1 MRTFRFLV
9 LVAFAL
15 SPFFAAAQV
24 VDYAAG
30 WRAVDSFEMK
40 QYYTQ
45 AYTRADQL
53 YAAAVKEGNSRQSL
67 VAAQYL
73 SRIGSAYRE
82 NGADTALM
90 RFRSLL
96 PSLQPLD
103 ASVCRILMADYYA
116 SYYSRNRWRV
126 ERNSESDEAG
136 LDIALWS
143 TERLR
148 DSVDALVRL
157 ALADTS
163 LLMQTPSEA
172 LGELATIIDGTDG
185 DLTPTAFDV
194 VARKALELLTMMN
207 YERLLP
213 SDIGSMEML
222 FAESEMFTILRMKT
236 KTETPAQFA
245 LETLQQ
251 MERLHLRR
259 NDGDSDGLMI
269 ELYIFRD
276 VYVRQFVNFTD
287 PQYNDLKLKLLPKVI
302 ARYRHG
308 ADSRITQLYSDLA
321 NLLYGQNRYVEAVA
335 AIDTALALFP
345 DSPGGV
351 SCHNLRCHITAK
363 VIRLDMNRIGVSSQ
377 SQLAV
382 VHSTNVDHLYFR
394 VINYVDY
401 YNRRGDK
408 EMRSKLLQQKVIEQW
423 DQPVALRGDYK
434 RQDSYTVVPPLPQ
447 GDYLLLVSDVPGFDT
462 GGIATLH
469 FKVEDIVFVADR
481 NNGATQRGFVIERAT
496 GRPVANLFVK
506 LKGRRDYNSPSRTL
520 ATTSTD
526 KDGYYDFSPYV
537 KADWKSMGRMVDT
550 RVSATYKG
558 YEVSNETGWLDKDSL
573 APSPMAQSAHFF
585 FDRPVYKPG
594 DTVSFAHLTYRD
606 NRTYG
611 FTVPARDLDFILK
624 DINGKSVDT
633 LTLVS
638 DEYGL
643 CEGRFVLPA
652 DATPGQ
658 WSIRT
663 GQYGGESKYFIV
675 EAYKQPKFTVTLSAP
690 AKENAFGQ
698 TARFEGVA
706 ASYSAVP
713 ISGAKVSYTVDR
725 NEMHPWWRR
734 GWDRWWHPAETKTV
748 VSGEVVTAD
757 DGTFNIDF
765 VPMPDSN
772 ADFGRKPCFTY
783 TVNVDV
789 TDINGETHSARASI
803 NVGFVNSFAY
813 IDENDEN
820 RDDVSL
826 ALVCRNLDGQA
837 LDGTASIEVV
847 RLAKPDKPRMRYDI
861 MDYNDS
867 TIAMPLGRSEF
878 ERLFPYYDYDGSAS
892 DIERWPAEKSV
903 FSTQVRFAADSP
915 YRYSLK
921 GLAAG
926 AYRLRATVRTVGGDT
941 MTATKDI
948 VYEPSGARRP
958 VGSAL
963 LSASVDKAECEV
975 GDSLTLRLGSRYDDV
990 AFYVLIHKHNVCYR
1004 HLVRT
1009 VSNGFIEV
1017 VVPVGEEML
1026 GGFKVEVA
1034 AVKANVMERSSFDI
1048 EVPYSDKRLDVS
1060 FETFRDKLEP
1070 GSNERWTLRIKDRK
1084 SGKPIAANL
1093 LMTMYDH
1100 ALDTYGSLNWHLSP
1114 WSQNSYSTIFG
1125 NINYE
1130 TSGSYGFAPNLPF
1143 RPNASYRYRITT
1155 LKEGFFERQYASNRM
1170 YKTATARGE
1179 SGFVVMA
1186 EKVPV
1191 IEVGVAESG
1200 QRLTSDDIHSVN
1212 SVNSVVA
1219 SVAGVGYIDDDAE
1232 LTNELQVVDDE
1243 GPVESKSKDPSENNG
1258 DEPQLRQNLNTLAF
1272 FRPTLRS
1279 GDDGLVELS
1288 FTAPELLTEWSI
1300 SGLAWTKDLKVG
1312 NINAR
1317 AITQKRL
1324 MVVPNVPRFL
1334 RHGDT
1339 CVLSVKVSNLSG
1351 KDQTVDVSLEMLDA
1365 VSNEPLPMVVGGDTR
1380 RVAVKDGASSEVSF
1394 VLAAPR
1400 VPVFMANYRVIARGD
1415 GVSDGEQAAIP
1426 LLPSRQLVT
1435 ESMAFYINGAGE
1447 KEFELK
1453 HLMETAKQST
1463 DDIDWTLKNHSLT
1476 VDLTPNP
1483 IWLAIQ
1489 SLPYVAQQKN
1499 PSNIYL
1505 ANAIYTNSL
1514 SFNIVKSNPQI
1525 EQLFRE
1531 WEQNEPEAFQ
1541 SELDRNT
1548 DLKQT
1553 VMDETPWLRDAIG
1566 EEQRHRD
1573 VARFFNRTTLSRQL
1587 QKDLDQLL
1595 AAQRADGG
1603 WSWID
1608 GGRWSS
1614 LYTTQYIL
1622 KSFGHLRQQGV
1633 ELDSRTRR
1641 ALDRAMD
1648 YVDKETYTYYIKY
1661 VKSRGYDVV
1670 NLDYLYLRS
1679 LYPDNKL
1686 SKRQQEAYDFFY
1698 GNAKKYNENYRSL
1711 FTQAMLGVVFQR
1723 AGDTKLAREMAV
1735 RIREKALYS
1744 DEMGMYWRDNVGGWS
1759 WSERPIETQA
1769 MLIRTFDEVLGDSES
1784 IAKMQQWL
1792 LKQKQTTNWN
1802 TDVSTVSAIQA
1813 LLLNGKRKAESGER
1827 KAENGEVRTE
1837 NPNAA
1842 ASSHI
1847 SHLTSRISVTFGSHT
1862 LATDTSRAQLHIS
1875 RRLPGDSITPDDGHL
1890 TVRKAD
1896 NGIAWGAMYWQYFEN
1911 IEKIPAS
1918 AMGITIKRSLYKV
1931 DGDKL
1936 IPATQQLKV
1945 GDKVRVRIEISADRN
1960 MEYLELKDPRCA
1972 GFEPVSTQSG
1982 WHWNGGL
1989 SYYLAITNTAHTLY
2003 IDRIEK
2009 GSYVAEYDLY
2019 VNNAGTFLLAPA
2031 TMQCLYAPEFRASS
2045 AGGKMQIVK

>member
-1 MRTFRFLV
+1 MRTLRFLV

-90 RFRSLL
+90 RYRALL
-96 PSLQPLD
+96 PSLQSLD

-207 YERLLP
+207 YERLMP

-222 FAESEMFTILRMKT
+222 FAESEMFTKLRTKT
-236 KTETPAQFA
+236 KSPAQFA

-259 NDGDSDGLMI
+259 NDGDGLMI

-276 VYVRQFVNFTD
+276 VYFRQFVNFTD
-287 PQYNDLKLKLLPKVI
+287 PQYNDLKLELLPKVI

-321 NLLYGQNRYVEAVA
+321 NTLYGQNRYVEAVA

-351 SCHNLRCHITAK
+351 SCHNLRCRITK
-363 VIRLDMNRIGVSSQ
+363 KDIMLDLNRIGVSSQ

-401 YNRRGDK
+401 YNMRRDK
-408 EMRSKLLQQKVIEQW
+408 EMRSKLLHQKVLEQW
-423 DQPVALRGDYK
+423 DQPVTLRGDYK

-481 NNGATQRGFVIERAT
+481 NSGATQRGFVIERAT
-496 GRPVANLFVK
+496 GRPVANLFVT
-506 LKGRRDYNSPSRTL
+506 LKGCRDYNSALRTL
-520 ATTSTD
+520 ATTTTD
-526 KDGYYDFSPYV
+526 KEGYYDFSPYV
-537 KADWKSMGRMVDT
+537 KAYWESMSRMVDT
-550 RVSATYKG
+550 RVFATYNG
-558 YEVSNETGWLDKDSL
+558 YEVSNESGWLDKDSL
-573 APSPMAQSAHFF
+573 APSPMVQSAHFF

-611 FTVPARDLDFILK
+611 ITVPARDLIFVLK
-624 DINGKSVDT
+624 DINSKSIDT

-663 GQYGGESKYFIV
+663 GQYGGESKYFII

-690 AKENAFGQ
+690 ATVNAFGQ
-698 TARFEGVA
+698 TARFEGIA

-734 GWDRWWHPAETKTV
+734 GWNRWWHPAETKTV
-748 VSGEVVTAD
+748 ASGEVVTAD

-772 ADFGRKPCFTY
+772 ADFGHKPCFTY

-813 IDENDEN
+813 FDEDGEN
-820 RDDVSL
+820 SDDVSL

-837 LDGTASIEVV
+837 LDGTASFEVV
-847 RLAKPDKPRMRYDI
+847 RLAKPSKPRMRYDM

-903 FSTQVRFAADSP
+903 FSTQVRFAAGSP
-915 YRYSLK
+915 YRYNLK

-926 AYRLRATVRTVGGDT
+926 AYRLRATVRTASGDT

-990 AFYVLIHKHNVCYR
+990 AFYVLVHKHNVCYR

-1009 VSNGFIEV
+1009 VSNGYVEV

-1026 GGFKVEVA
+1026 GGFKIEVA

-1093 LMTMYDH
+1093 LMTMYDR

-1114 WSQNSYSTIFG
+1114 WSQSSYTSIFG
-1125 NINYE
+1125 SINYE

-1143 RPNASYRYRITT
+1143 RANASYRYRITT

-1170 YKTATARGE
+1170 YKSASLHRATSTARGE

-1191 IEVGVAESG
+1191 IEVGEAESG
-1200 QRLTSDDIHSVN
+1200 QRLTSYDIQSVN
-1212 SVNSVVA
+1212 SIVA

-1232 LTNELQVVDDE
+1232 VTNELQVVDDE

-1351 KDQTVDVSLEMLDA
+1351 KDQTVDVSLEMFDA

-1400 VPVFMANYRVIARGD
+1400 APVFMANYRVIARGD

-1453 HLMETAKQST
+1453 HLVETAKQSA

-1514 SFNIVKSNPQI
+1514 SFSIVKSNPQI

-1573 VARFFNRTTLSRQL
+1573 VARFFNRTILSRQL

-1608 GGRWSS
+1608 GGRFSS

-1622 KSFGHLRQQGV
+1622 KTFGHLRQQGV
-1633 ELDSRTRR
+1633 ELDGRTRR
-1641 ALDRAMD
+1641 ALNRAMD
-1648 YVDKETYTYYIKY
+1648 YVDRETYKYYRKYIK
-1661 VKSRGYDVV
+1661 SHGYDMV

-1686 SKRQQEAYDFFY
+1686 DKQEQEAYDFFY
-1698 GNAKKYNENYRSL
+1698 GNAKKYNAEYRSL
-1711 FTQAMLGVVFQR
+1711 FSQAMLSVVFQR
-1723 AGDTKLAREMAV
+1723 ACDQKLAREMAV

-1744 DEMGMYWRDNVGGWS
+1744 DEMGMYWRDNTGGYS

-1827 KAENGEVRTE
+1827 KAE
-1837 NPNAA
+1837 
-1842 ASSHI
+1842 SHDTQF
-1847 SHLTSRISVTFGSHT
+1847 SVHNSPISVTFGSHT
-1862 LATDTSRAQLHIS
+1862 LATDTTRSQLHIS
-1875 RRLPGDSITPDDGHL
+1875 QRLSGDSISPADGHI

-1896 NGIAWGAMYWQYFEN
+1896 KGIAWGAMYWQYFADVD
-1911 IEKIPAS
+1911 KIPAS
-1918 AMGITIKRSLYKV
+1918 AMGVTIKRTLYKV

-1936 IPATQQLKV
+1936 KKISNNESQSDLQI
-1945 GDKVRVRIEISADRN
+1945 GDRVRIRLEITADRN

-1989 SYYLAITNTAHTLY
+1989 SYYLSVSNTSHTLY

-2009 GSYVAEYDLY
+2009 GTYIAEYDLY
-2019 VNNAGTFLLAPA
+2019 VNNAGVFSVAPA
-2031 TMQCLYAPEFRASS
+2031 TVQSLYAPEFRATSS
-2045 AGGKMQIVK
+2045 GERINVKK

>member
-1 MRTFRFLV
+1 MIIHQNNSLMRTFRFLV

-30 WRAVDSFEMK
+30 WRAVDSLEMK

-53 YAAAVKEGNSRQSL
+53 YAAAIKEGNSRQSL

-90 RFRSLL
+90 RYRALL
-96 PSLQPLD
+96 PSLQSLD

-116 SYYSRNRWRV
+116 SYYSRNRWRA

-143 TERLR
+143 TARLR
-148 DSVDALVRL
+148 DSVDALVRA
-157 ALADTS
+157 ALADTA
-163 LLMQTPSEA
+163 LLMQTPSDA

-194 VARKALELLTMMN
+194 VARKALELLTMMK

-222 FAESEMFTILRMKT
+222 FAESEMFTKLRA
-236 KTETPAQFA
+236 KTESPAQFA

-259 NDGDSDGLMI
+259 NDGDGLMI
-269 ELYIFRD
+269 ELYRFRD
-276 VYVRQFVNFTD
+276 EYVRQFVNFVGT
-287 PQYNDLKLKLLPKVI
+287 QYNDLKLELLPKVI

-308 ADSRITQLYSDLA
+308 ADSHITQFYSDLA
-321 NLLYGQNRYVEAVA
+321 NLLYGQKRYVEAVA

-351 SCHNLRCHITAK
+351 SCHNLRCRITAK
-363 VIRLDMNRIGVSSQ
+363 DIRLDLDWIGVSSQ

-382 VHSTNVDHLYFR
+382 VHSTNVEHLYFR

-401 YNRRGDK
+401 NNMHRDK
-408 EMRSKLLQQKVIEQW
+408 EIRAKLLHQKVLEQW
-423 DQPVALRGDYK
+423 DQPVTLRGDYK
-434 RQDSYTVVPPLPQ
+434 QQDSYTVVPPLPQ
-447 GDYLLLVSDVPGFDT
+447 GNYLLLVSDVPGFDT
-462 GGIATLH
+462 SGIATLH

-481 NNGATQRGFVIERAT
+481 NYGAIQRGFVIERAT
-496 GRPVANLFVK
+496 GRPVANLSVS
-506 LKGRRDYNSPSRTL
+506 LKGRRDYNSALRTL
-520 ATTSTD
+520 ATTTTD
-526 KDGYYDFSPYV
+526 KEGYYDFSPYV
-537 KADWKSMGRMVDT
+537 KADWKSMRRMEDR
-550 RVSATYKG
+550 RVFATYNG
-558 YEVSNETGWLDKDSL
+558 YVVSKESGWLDKDSL

-606 NRTYG
+606 NRTSG
-611 FTVPARDLDFILK
+611 FTVPDRDMEFILK
-624 DINGKSVDT
+624 DINSKSVDT

-663 GQYGGESKYFIV
+663 GQYGSESKYFIV

-690 AKENAFGQ
+690 AKANAFGQ

-725 NEMHPWWRR
+725 NEMHPWWWR
-734 GWDRWWHPAETKTV
+734 GWNRWWHPAETKTV
-748 VSGEVVTAD
+748 ASGELVTAD

-772 ADFGRKPCFTY
+772 ADFGRRPCFTY
-783 TVNVDV
+783 TVNVEV
-789 TDINGETHSARASI
+789 TDINGETHSAQASI

-813 IDENDEN
+813 IDEDDEN

-826 ALVCRNLDGQA
+826 DLVCRNLDGQA
-837 LDGTASIEVV
+837 LDGTASIEVM
-847 RLAKPDKPRMRYDI
+847 RLAKPSKPRMRYDM
-861 MDYNDS
+861 MDYDDS
-867 TIAMPLGRSEF
+867 TIAMPLDRSEF
-878 ERLFPYYDYDGSAS
+878 ERLFPYYDYDGSAY

-915 YRYSLK
+915 YRYNLK
-921 GLAAG
+921 GLTAG
-926 AYRLRATVRTVGGDT
+926 AYRLRATVRTASGDT

-1009 VSNGFIEV
+1009 VSNGFVEV
-1017 VVPVGEEML
+1017 AVPVGEEML
-1026 GGFKVEVA
+1026 GGFKIEVA

-1114 WSQNSYSTIFG
+1114 WSQSSYSTVFG
-1125 NINYE
+1125 SINYK

-1143 RPNASYRYRITT
+1143 RANAYYRYRITT

-1170 YKTATARGE
+1170 YK
-1179 SGFVVMA
+1179 SDFVVKA

-1191 IEVGVAESG
+1191 IEIGEAQSAT
-1200 QRLTSDDIHSVN
+1200 RIDA
-1212 SVNSVVA
+1212 NSVVA
-1219 SVAGVGYIDDDAE
+1219 AVAGVGYEAADEAAVIEEEILITAE
-1232 LTNELQVVDDE
+1232 DGGGSNDV
-1243 GPVESKSKDPSENNG
+1243 
-1258 DEPQLRQNLNTLAF
+1258 QLRQNLNTLAF

-1312 NINAR
+1312 SVSAK

-1339 CVLSVKVSNLSG
+1339 CLFSVKVSNLSG
-1351 KDQTVDVSLEMLDA
+1351 KDQTVDVSFEMFDA
-1365 VSNEPLPMVVGGDTR
+1365 VSNEPLPMIVGGDTR
-1380 RVAVKDGASSEVSF
+1380 QIAVKDGASGEVSF
-1394 VLAAPR
+1394 LLAAPR
-1400 VPVFMANYRVIARGD
+1400 APVFMANYRVIARGD

-1447 KEFELK
+1447 KYYEMK
-1453 HLMETAKQST
+1453 HLVENGNKTSDSQNF
-1463 DDIDWTLKNHSLT
+1463 TLSNHSLT

-1483 IWLAIQ
+1483 LWLAIQ
-1489 SLPYVAQQKN
+1489 SLPYVARQDN
-1499 PSNIYL
+1499 PSNIFL
-1505 ANAIYTNSL
+1505 VNSIYANSL
-1514 SFNIVKSNPQI
+1514 SFSIVNNNPDI
-1525 EQLFRE
+1525 EKLFRL
-1531 WEQNEPEAFQ
+1531 WEKEKQDVFQ

-1553 VMDETPWLRDAIG
+1553 VMEETPWLQEAIS

-1587 QKDLDQLL
+1587 QKDLDRLL
-1595 AAQRADGG
+1595 DAQRADGG

-1608 GGRWSS
+1608 GGRYSS

-1622 KSFGHLRQQGV
+1622 KTLGLLQQQGV
-1633 ELDSRTRR
+1633 QLDNRTRR
-1641 ALDRAMD
+1641 ALDKALD
-1648 YVDKETYTYYIKY
+1648 YVDQETYTYYKKY
-1661 VKSRGYDVV
+1661 VKGSNFEPV
-1670 NLDYLYLRS
+1670 NLDYLYVRS
-1679 LYPDNKL
+1679 YYPDNIMTK
-1686 SKRQQEAYDFFY
+1686 QQKEAYYFFY
-1698 GNAKKYNENYRSL
+1698 SNAKKYNKSYRSL
-1711 FTQAMLGVVFQR
+1711 YSQAVLAMVFNR
-1723 AGDTKLAREMAV
+1723 GGDKSLAREMTV
-1735 RIREKALYS
+1735 RIREKALRS
-1744 DEMGMYWRDNVGGWS
+1744 DEMGMYWRDNTSGWS

-1769 MLIRTFDEVLGDSES
+1769 MLIRTFAEVLADNES
-1784 IAKMQQWL
+1784 TALMQQWL
-1792 LKQKQTTNWN
+1792 LKQKQTTNWS
-1802 TDVSTVSAIQA
+1802 TDVATVNAIQA
-1813 LLLNGKRKAESGER
+1813 LMLNLPTDSKKQ
-1827 KAENGEVRTE
+1827 N
-1837 NPNAA
+1837 
-1842 ASSHI
+1842 SSHQSILTPSSI
-1847 SHLTSRISVTFGSHT
+1847 SLSFGNHNLTTDSTEHPIHVSQRLKGSE
-1862 LATDTSRAQLHIS
+1862 
-1875 RRLPGDSITPDDGHL
+1875 ITPSDGKLTIRKNDD
-1890 TVRKAD
+1890 
-1896 NGIAWGAMYWQYFEN
+1896 GIAWGAMYWQYFEN
-1911 IEKIPAS
+1911 VEKIPAS
-1918 AMGITIKRSLYKV
+1918 SMGVSVNRTFYKIE
-1931 DGDKL
+1931 DDKL
-1936 IPATQQLKV
+1936 SRLDSTTSIRV
-1945 GDKVRVRIEISADRN
+1945 GDKIRVRIEITTDRN
-1960 MEYLELKDPRCA
+1960 LEYLELKDPRCA
-1972 GFEPVSTQSG
+1972 ALEPVSTRSG

-1989 SYYLAITNTAHTLY
+1989 SYYCAVTNAAQTLY
-2003 IDRIEK
+2003 IDRLNK
-2009 GSYVAEYDLY
+2009 GSYLVEYDLY
-2019 VNNAGTFLLAPA
+2019 VNNAGTFVTAPA
-2031 TMQCLYAPEFRASS
+2031 TIQSLYAPEFRALSP
-2045 AGGKMQIVK
+2045 AKTIKITK